1 MLIGVINKDRIVLIN
16 IKLFWTADVALLYLI
31 NKKKIL
37 NKIMII
43 ILNEWKIFKLTKC
56 NMSLEVKTEAWR
68 TLIFTYIMIWIKI
81 IRSYKI
87 IYIYIR

>member
-1 MLIGVINKDRIVLIN
+1 MNLYYLMLIGIINKDRIVLIN

-43 ILNEWKIFKLTKC
+43 ILNEWSK
-56 NMSLEVKTEAWR
+56 
-68 TLIFTYIMIWIKI
+68 
-81 IRSYKI
+81 
-87 IYIYIR
+87 